1 MGGFSLKIGENR
13 NMLKKK
19 QEKIG
24 TGHPALLWC
33 SSRFLRALQQNR
45 AQARLLC
52 LLNGEI

>member
-13 NMLKKK
+13 NILKKK